1 MVFTV
6 QALRGLLRKNM
17 ENAFKSLD
25 RALLIRKASL
35 EGRDLTD
42 LLQSNGD
49 GSGTNGAAADTTQ
62 IPLETEDYRI
72 FPGNLVPEGR

>member
-1 MVFTV
+1 MDAADTRLLGF
-6 QALRGLLRKNM
+6 ALS
-17 ENAFKSLD
+17 EIPLD
-25 RALLIRKASL
+25 RALLIRKSSL